1 MNNDDDDDDDDDD
14 DFIISVVFNKKI
26 RALLGMFRDQDY
38 RQFHVGEYSRY
49 RLFQGRMSFYGGLLL
64 SKVSNMCVF

>member
-1 MNNDDDDDDDDDD
+1 MSISCKVSRYIVESWIVNNDDDDDDD

-38 RQFHVGEYSRY
+38 RQFHVGEYSR
-49 RLFQGRMSFYGGLLL
+49 
-64 SKVSNMCVF
+64 